1 MDIRRIINGRI
12 TLGDIRSV
20 CRRCSE
26 AENDDEKAAL
36 FTLIHDTD
44 DRVSYNALW
53 IFTHFSSDD
62 SRWLDDKRNEIIDT
76 LLTTG
81 HTGKR
86 RLMLTLLDRMT
97 ISAAQIRSDYLDF
110 CLSKI
115 NSTEPYGIRALCIR
129 QSFAQCRFYPEL
141 IAELNSELE
150 RIEFGA
156 SSRAILT
163 TKRIIL
169 DKIAKL
175 NK

>member
-1 MDIRRIINGRI
+1 MDIRTTLTGKLKIN
-12 TLGDIRSV
+12 DIRSV
-20 CRRCSE
+20 CCRCSG
-26 AENDDEKAAL
+26 AENDNEKAAL
-36 FTLIHDTD
+36 FALIHDTD

-53 IFTHFSSDD
+53 IFTHFSPDD
-62 SRWLDDKRNEIIDT
+62 SRWLDDKRDEIIDT

-86 RLMLTLLDRMT
+86 RLMLTLLDRMNICAT
-97 ISAAQIRSDYLDF
+97 QVRSDYLDF

-129 QSFAQCRFYPEL
+129 QAFAQCRFYPEL
-141 IAELNSELE
+141 IAELNAELE

-169 DKIAKL
+169 NKIARLK
-175 NK
+175 